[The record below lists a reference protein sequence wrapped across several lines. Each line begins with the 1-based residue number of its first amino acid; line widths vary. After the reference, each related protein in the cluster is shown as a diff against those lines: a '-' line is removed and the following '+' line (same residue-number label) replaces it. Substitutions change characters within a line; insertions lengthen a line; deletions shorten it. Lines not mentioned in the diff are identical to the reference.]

1 MWSLVAKGNIAL
13 HHPAVSRSAMD
24 AARHSLSVL
33 PSMNNALLSTT
44 AEQQSQQQHRS
55 MHQIVR
61 TRLPMGSSLS
71 YTAPATAGIIVP
83 TATNNALIG
92 YHQYNQSRHLS
103 SQPPGGGGPGGM
115 NLGNIFNH
123 AQNNQNKKPG
133 ETLEQYG
140 VDLTRLAK
148 EGKLDPVIGRH
159 EEIRRTLQILGE

>member
-1 MWSLVAKGNIAL
+1 MWSLVVKGNIAL
-13 HHPAVSRSAMD
+13 HHPAVSRPAMD

-33 PSMNNALLSTT
+33 PSMNNSLLSTT
-44 AEQQSQQQHRS
+44 ISEKQSQQQHRS
-55 MHQIVR
+55 MHQLVSAHLSI
-61 TRLPMGSSLS
+61 GSLS
-71 YTAPATAGIIVP
+71 YTAPNTAGIIVP
-83 TATNNALIG
+83 TATNAMML
-92 YHQYNQSRHLS
+92 YHRQYNQSRNLS

-115 NLGNIFNH
+115 NLGNIFSN